1 MPANRRRS
9 KRRRAIVFEPLP
21 QPVYAGFWIRF
32 LAYLIDTLISCA
44 VSIPVGIV
52 LGLIIFASGSD
63 PDSTDMLA
71 ARLSTNGLSLVAGWL
86 YFSLCES
93 SSWQGTVGKKVLGL
107 RVTDLNG
114 NPISFGKATG
124 RHFGKILS
132 GLILGIGFIMIAFTE
147 QKQGL
152 HDMLA
157 GTLVV
162 KGGPTGE
169 SLRQPPPPPDFR
181 YGGGTLG
188 LG

>member
-1 MPANRRRS
+1 MAPA
-9 KRRRAIVFEPLP
+9 
-21 QPVYAGFWIRF
+21 YAGFWIRF

-44 VSIPVGIV
+44 VFIPVGII
-52 LGLIIFASGSD
+52 LGLIIVASGSD
-63 PDSTDMLA
+63 PDSADMLMV
-71 ARLSTNGLSLVAGWL
+71 RLSSNGLSIVAGWL
-86 YFSLCES
+86 YYSLCES

-107 RVTDLNG
+107 RVTDMNG
-114 NPISFGKATG
+114 NRIGFGKATG

-132 GLILGIGFIMIAFTE
+132 GLILGVGFIMIAFTE

-162 KGGPTGE
+162 QGGSGE
-169 SLRQPPPPPDFR
+169 TLLQPPPPPDFR
-181 YGGGTLG
+181 SGGGTLG

>member
-1 MPANRRRS
+1 M
-9 KRRRAIVFEPLP
+9 FEPLP

-44 VSIPVGIV
+44 VSIPVGII
-52 LGLIIFASGSD
+52 LGLIILASGSD

-107 RVTDLNG
+107 RVTDLDG
-114 NPISFGKATG
+114 RRISFVNATG

-132 GLILGIGFIMIAFTE
+132 GLILGIGFIMVAFTE
-147 QKQGL
+147 RKQGL
-152 HDMLA
+152 HDIMA
-157 GTLVV
+157 STLVV
-162 KGGPTGE
+162 KAGE
-169 SLRQPPPPPDFR
+169 FQYQPPPPPDFR
-181 YGGGTLG
+181 SGGGTLG

>member
-1 MPANRRRS
+1 MFQA
-9 KRRRAIVFEPLP
+9 LP
-21 QPVYAGFWIRF
+21 VPEYAGFWIRF

-44 VSIPVGIV
+44 VFVPMGIV
-52 LGLIIFASGSD
+52 LGLILFASGADPNS
-63 PDSTDMLA
+63 PDSLLL
-71 ARLSTNGLSLVAGWL
+71 RLSTNGLSILAGWL

-107 RVTDLNG
+107 KVTDLNG
-114 NPISFGKATG
+114 HRISFGKATG

-152 HDMLA
+152 HDLMA

-162 KGGPTGE
+162 RDAATGE
-169 SLRQPPPPPDFR
+169 PYRQPPPPPDFR
-181 YGGGTLG
+181 YGGGTVAG
-188 LG
+188 C

>member
-1 MPANRRRS
+1 MY
-9 KRRRAIVFEPLP
+9 
-21 QPVYAGFWIRF
+21 QPYAAPVHAGFWFRF

-44 VSIPVGIV
+44 VFFPVGIV
-52 LGLIIFASGSD
+52 IGLVMVASGSD
-63 PDSTDMLA
+63 PNSADMLLI
-71 ARLSTNGLSLVAGWL
+71 RLSTNGLSIVAGWL

-107 RVTDLNG
+107 KVTDMNG
-114 NPISFGKATG
+114 DRISFGNATG

-132 GLILGIGFIMIAFTE
+132 VLILGIGFIMIAFTE

-162 KGGPTGE
+162 RGGATGD
-169 SLRQPPPPPDFR
+169 LPQPPPPPDFG
-181 YGGGTLG
+181 YGGSLG
-188 LG
+188 LR